1 MSIDKREVK
10 RLGLAIAALSEKVRM
25 AATGRS
31 GMSPH
36 GKEHLLSI
44 ADCLREFS
52 RKIPTLKLVDEAS
65 AAACFSGIDQLSSLL
80 RNRTRL
86 IVADLLDKAQHLC
99 NLLEHL
105 PEAVITPPPV
115 LPEETLFSIDQEP
128 DSETFDKDTL
138 VEPDGLPDTDVL
150 DDLYSETPPFHA
162 GASDDEPAPPP
173 PPSVSKALGKSRF
186 SRMHPLPAP
195 YLSIDQ
201 LWRSVTAFSDS
212 SKPETLYSP
221 FSGSSKSDDE
231 PATRK
236 GSRYAD
242 FTFFFEHN
250 GSSSPTP
257 LEQGHA
263 LQKDIWYKL
272 EVAVRVN
279 PSGIPVDAEHREP
292 IAEPGQQSE
301 VSIMVALDAD
311 GFNIPEPV
319 KMLTLPP
326 EGDSTQNA
334 WFELSPT
341 RESQGTSNMAE
352 IKVRLYYE
360 FNLIEVALISAEVVG
375 RFDDPARPPS
385 GRACPLSFTQE
396 RIERD
401 YLDLVDVKPR
411 VMHIDIH
418 QVIGGFKFTFLFP
431 NTKPEAKGNQIAF
444 TAPVRLSRDELES
457 MLVDIRKELYAVVM
471 SERYSRQLNGDEDEL
486 IDILRKL
493 ARAGRTLW
501 NRLFR
506 YDRQGALFAIGLWLE
521 ENPVEKGGTIQVSC
535 APGVA
540 ESFVFPW
547 SFVFDRELPE
557 KTYERV
563 PLDGF
568 WGLRYCIEQQVPK
581 QNNSGGDRPAG
592 VDDPLQLA
600 FILYGGFGNVEQ
612 QKKAFRDFQRRSSGK
627 LKVSAPLIEK
637 AEDGMRIM
645 ESEKPELL
653 YFYTHGYSRCHQ
665 TDIGIDRDMQLFI
678 EKYKQ
683 LPGDA
688 EALKTFKL
696 LYDTL
701 NGHAETDKS
710 WIEPTKEKIYLDQL
724 YGGIAQFKTR
734 PFVFLNMCSSA
745 PLTPSLSE
753 SFVHFFLNR
762 GARSVLGTEC
772 PMTMYFADPFGRW
785 VMNGILNGRP
795 VGEVLREARCHF
807 LEKHNNPLGLAYTLY
822 GSAMYQLE
830 KSVLS
835 E

>member
-44 ADCLREFS
+44 ADCLLEFS

-105 PEAVITPPPV
+105 PEAFITPPPV

-150 DDLYSETPPFHA
+150 DDLYSETPPFYA
-162 GASDDEPAPPP
+162 GASDDEPAPPS
-173 PPSVSKALGKSRF
+173 PPSVSKAPGKSRF

-212 SKPETLYSP
+212 PKPETLYSP
-221 FSGSSKSDDE
+221 SPGSSTGDDN
-231 PATRK
+231 PAPRT
-236 GSRYAD
+236 GSRFAD
-242 FTFFFEHN
+242 FTFYPVEQ
-250 GSSSPTP
+250 SAP

-263 LQKDIWYKL
+263 LQNEREYRL

-279 PSGIPVDAEHREP
+279 PVGIPVDAEHREP
-292 IAEPGQQSE
+292 IAEPGQKRE
-301 VSIMVALDAD
+301 VSIMVALQAD
-311 GFNIPEPV
+311 GFDFREPV
-319 KMLTLPP
+319 ATLTLPA

-334 WFELSPT
+334 WFELSPK

-352 IKVRLYYE
+352 IKVRLYYK

-375 RFDDPARPPS
+375 KFDDPARPPS
-385 GRACPLSFTQE
+385 GRAQPLSFTQE

-411 VMHIDIH
+411 VMHIDID
-418 QVIGGFKFTFLFP
+418 QVAGGFEFTFLFA
-431 NTKPEAKGNQIAF
+431 NTSPEAKGNEIAF
-444 TAPVRLSRDELES
+444 TAPVRLSPDELES

-486 IDILRKL
+486 IDILRTL
-493 ARAGRTLW
+493 AEAGQRLW
-501 NRLFR
+501 TRLFKH
-506 YDRQGALFAIGLWLE
+506 DSSGALFAIGLWLE

-540 ESFVFPW
+540 KSFVFPW

-612 QKKAFRDFQRRSSGK
+612 QKEAFSDFQRRSSGK
-627 LKVSAPLIEK
+627 LKVSEPLIEK

-645 ESEKPELL
+645 KNEKPALL
-653 YFYTHGYSRCHQ
+653 YFYTHGYSHCYK
-665 TDIGIDRDMQLFI
+665 TDIGIDRDMQRFI
-678 EKYKQ
+678 AKYEQ
-683 LPGDA
+683 LPRDA
-688 EALKTFKL
+688 EARKTFKL

-724 YGGIAQFKTR
+724 YGRITQFKAR

-745 PLTPSLSE
+745 PLTPSLSK

-772 PMTMYFADPFGRW
+772 PMTIYFADPFGRR

-795 VGEVLREARCHF
+795 VGEVLREARRYF
-807 LEKHNNPLGLAYTLY
+807 LEKHRNPLGLAYTLY